1 MEDRNP
7 KLFIP
12 PPPDVREKREKMK
25 KQVKVNIA
33 VATLSEYL
41 LSNIDQAQVVTSL

>member
-12 PPPDVREKREKMK
+12 PPDVREKPEKMK
-25 KQVKVNIA
+25 KPAKVNVA
-33 VATLSEYL
+33 VATPSEYL